1 MVYTM
6 YMHSICNVVYTMYIP
21 EIHMVYHNTRGISM
35 ELTWYIHGKF
45 QPYLELI
52 HMDGIYVF
60 VGYVVTDEWVC
71 LVLVTYLFK
80 GWINL

>member
-6 YMHSICNVVYTMYIP
+6 YMHSICHVVYTMYIP
-21 EIHMVYHNTRGISM
+21 EIYMVLVYHNTHGISM

-52 HMDGIYVF
+52 QMDGIYVLSDMLLLTNGF
-60 VGYVVTDEWVC
+60 VWYWSRTLLRVG
-71 LVLVTYLFK
+71 
-80 GWINL
+80 